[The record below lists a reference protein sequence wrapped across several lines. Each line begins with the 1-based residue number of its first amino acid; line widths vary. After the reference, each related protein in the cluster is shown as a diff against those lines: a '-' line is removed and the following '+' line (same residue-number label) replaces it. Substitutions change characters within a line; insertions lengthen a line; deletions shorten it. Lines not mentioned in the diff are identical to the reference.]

1 MSEKSDV
8 KVPEEIRKGWEEAR
22 LCANLIREGKAKIM
36 IATRKDGIHVPIHEA
51 KVRRCS
57 MVLREEMYFEPRTI
71 SPAGNIRWFGEIYTA
86 PQMLCHIEQTVYIR
100 DNGRMLFIYELDSDK
115 LSEEEKIEAV
125 FTLICKIEKT
135 DKGHRYGRKIT

>member
-1 MSEKSDV
+1 
-8 KVPEEIRKGWEEAR
+8 
-22 LCANLIREGKAKIM
+22 
-36 IATRKDGIHVPIHEA
+36 
-51 KVRRCS
+51 

-135 DKGHRYGRKIT
+135 DKGHRYGRKNT

>member
-1 MSEKSDV
+1 
-8 KVPEEIRKGWEEAR
+8 
-22 LCANLIREGKAKIM
+22 
-36 IATRKDGIHVPIHEA
+36 
-51 KVRRCS
+51 

-71 SPAGNIRWFGEIYTA
+71 SPAGNIRWFG
-86 PQMLCHIEQTVYIR
+86 VYIR

>member
-1 MSEKSDV
+1 
-8 KVPEEIRKGWEEAR
+8 
-22 LCANLIREGKAKIM
+22 
-36 IATRKDGIHVPIHEA
+36 
-51 KVRRCS
+51 

-86 PQMLCHIEQTVYIR
+86 PQMLCHIEQTVY
-100 DNGRMLFIYELDSDK
+100 MLFIYELDSDK

>member
-1 MSEKSDV
+1 
-8 KVPEEIRKGWEEAR
+8 
-22 LCANLIREGKAKIM
+22 
-36 IATRKDGIHVPIHEA
+36 
-51 KVRRCS
+51 

-71 SPAGNIRWFGEIYTA
+71 SPSGSIRWFGETYSA
-86 PQMLCHIEQTVYIR
+86 PRMLYHTEQTVYIR

-125 FTLICKIEKT
+125 FTLICKIMKS

>member
-22 LCANLIREGKAKIM
+22 LCANLIREGK
-36 IATRKDGIHVPIHEA
+36 A

>member
-1 MSEKSDV
+1 
-8 KVPEEIRKGWEEAR
+8 
-22 LCANLIREGKAKIM
+22 
-36 IATRKDGIHVPIHEA
+36 
-51 KVRRCS
+51 

-125 FTLICKIEKT
+125 FTLILYFSAMICSLIACSLCSF
-135 DKGHRYGRKIT
+135 ISLLF